1 MNIREYIKVQ
11 AKKCKNKV
19 MKQIFKD
26 LDYDF
31 TYGDVKTTSTKSY
44 TYPISSTP
52 KKVDDSTVKNKRIY
66 ILPDFN
72 KKDKTVSTSSVRYG
86 YISTISD
93 DIVEDNG
100 DIYEI
105 QGSYQSYKFY
115 KFEDE
120 YYVRTEGSNVLSKI
134 NELNY
139 NKFKDMIEY
148 MELN

>member
-1 MNIREYIKVQ
+1 MNIKEYVKIQ
-11 AKKCKNKV
+11 SKKCKNKV

-26 LDYDF
+26 LVYTL
-31 TYGDVKTTSTKSY
+31 TYSYEPKTSY
-44 TYPISSTP
+44 SYPVASTP

-66 ILPDFN
+66 ILPEFN
-72 KKDKTVSTSSVRYG
+72 KQDKTVSTKSMKCG

-105 QGSYQSYKFY
+105 KGSYQSYKFY
-115 KFEDE
+115 KFDNE
-120 YYVRTEGSNVLSKI
+120 YYVRMEGSNVLSKI

-139 NKFKDMIEY
+139 NRFKDMIDY
-148 MELN
+148 IELN

>member
-1 MNIREYIKVQ
+1 MNIREYIKIQ

-26 LDYDF
+26 LVYTL
-31 TYGDVKTTSTKSY
+31 TYSYEPKTSY
-44 TYPISSTP
+44 SYPVASTP

-66 ILPDFN
+66 ILPEFN
-72 KKDKTVSTSSVRYG
+72 KQDKTVSTKSMKYG

-93 DIVEDNG
+93 DIVEDGG

-105 QGSYQSYKFY
+105 KGSYQSYKFY
-115 KFEDE
+115 KFDNE
-120 YYVRTEGSNVLSKI
+120 YYVRMEGSNVLSKI

-139 NKFKDMIEY
+139 NRFKDMIDY
-148 MELN
+148 IELN

>member
-1 MNIREYIKVQ
+1 MNIKEYVKIQ
-11 AKKCKNKV
+11 SKKCKNKV

-26 LDYDF
+26 LVYTL
-31 TYGDVKTTSTKSY
+31 TYSYEPKTSY
-44 TYPISSTP
+44 SYPVASTP

-66 ILPDFN
+66 ILPEFN
-72 KKDKTVSTSSVRYG
+72 KQDKTVSTKSMRYG

-105 QGSYQSYKFY
+105 KGSYQSYKFY
-115 KFEDE
+115 KFDNE
-120 YYVRTEGSNVLSKI
+120 YYVRMEGSNVLSKI

-139 NKFKDMIEY
+139 NRFKDMIDY
-148 MELN
+148 IELN

>member
-1 MNIREYIKVQ
+1 MNIKEYVKIQ
-11 AKKCKNKV
+11 SKKCKNKV

-26 LDYDF
+26 LVYTL
-31 TYGDVKTTSTKSY
+31 TYSYEPKTSY
-44 TYPISSTP
+44 SYPVTPTP

-66 ILPDFN
+66 ILPEFN
-72 KKDKTVSTSSVRYG
+72 KQDKTVSTKSMRYG

-105 QGSYQSYKFY
+105 KGSYQSYKFY
-115 KFEDE
+115 KFDNE
-120 YYVRTEGSNVLSKI
+120 YYVRMEGSNVLSKI

-139 NKFKDMIEY
+139 NRFKDMIDY
-148 MELN
+148 IELN

>member
-1 MNIREYIKVQ
+1 MNIKEYVKIQ
-11 AKKCKNKV
+11 SKKCKNKV

-26 LDYDF
+26 LVYTL
-31 TYGDVKTTSTKSY
+31 TYSYEPKTSY
-44 TYPISSTP
+44 SYPVASTP

-66 ILPDFN
+66 ILPEFN
-72 KKDKTVSTSSVRYG
+72 KQDKTVSTKSMKYG

-105 QGSYQSYKFY
+105 KGSYQSYKFY
-115 KFEDE
+115 KFDNE
-120 YYVRTEGSNVLSKI
+120 YYVRMEGSNVLSKI

-139 NKFKDMIEY
+139 NRFKDMIDY
-148 MELN
+148 IELN